1 MGYLQTYLDL
11 TDIDIS
17 KYARES
23 TTYSSFYFFWRDE
36 LFSRCMKLFDDIT
49 DPVPPHEVEVR
60 LFLQGHCGIDILPLD
75 GQLTAFFGQPSGVA
89 KYFDR
94 KPQYSLR
101 SPVWSKVVNV
111 YNPQLKQF
119 GECVVIYNDT
129 LMNPL
134 YDLVHHYAC
143 LLSHTEVTYVHTA
156 VMARVPNGIP
166 VASSEIQKNSFS
178 AFFSKLFN
186 GKFGFVTDLGQ
197 MGVETVGAHTNVTQG
212 VEELW
217 NARERILAS
226 FLSDIG
232 IKTGINKRSNS
243 VSDEINADTPSLLV
257 NINDMLKAREEGFQ
271 RVNEKFHVNW
281 STKIND
287 NLDYVNMFTNP
298 RVNIEGAADYELQ
311 TKGNNRTL

>member
-1 MGYLQTYLDL
+1 MGGYLSTYLDM
-11 TDIDIS
+11 TGINIS
-17 KYARES
+17 DYARES
-23 TTYSSFYFFWRDE
+23 TTYSAFYFFWRDE
-36 LFSRCMKLFDDIT
+36 LFSRCMKLFDDRT
-49 DPVPPHEVEVR
+49 DPVPPHEVEIR
-60 LFLQGHCGIDILPLD
+60 LFLQGHSGIDICPID
-75 GQLTAFFGQPSGVA
+75 NELTAFFGEPTGTS

-94 KPQYSLR
+94 KPQYCLR
-101 SPVWSKVVNV
+101 SPIYSKVVDV
-111 YNPQLKQF
+111 YNPKLGQK
-119 GECVVIYNDT
+119 GSCVVIYNNT

-143 LLSHTEVTYVHTA
+143 ILAHTEVTFIHTA
-156 VMARVPNGIP
+156 VIARTPNGIP
-166 VASSEIQKNSFS
+166 VASSEIQKKSFS
-178 AFFSKLFN
+178 DFFAKLFN

-197 MGVETVGAHTNVTQG
+197 MGVETIGAHTNVTQG

-232 IKTGINKRSNS
+232 IKTGVNKRSNT
-243 VSDEINADTPSLLV
+243 VDDEINADTPSLLV

-271 RVNEKFHVNW
+271 RVNERFGVNW

-298 RVNIEGAADYELQ
+298 HVEMEGALDNE
-311 TKGNNRTL
+311 GI